1 MSSLNPTR
9 LHFTDFDEPDWV
21 DDARAEAR
29 AARAANRRYTQLA
42 GMHPNDPEFD
52 PDEFD
57 ALEESLCQQRL

>member
-21 DDARAEAR
+21 DDARAEALAER
-29 AARAANRRYTQLA
+29 KARRRLGQLA

-52 PDEFD
+52 LDEFE
-57 ALEESLCQQRL
+57 ALEDMLCQ